1 MGAAFAKFELIFYVA
16 QKCFGVGVCCIS
28 TFCNTQILRRRSRAI
43 TIIFRMFCNCF
54 LTHRLKHIH
63 TNSSLATPSFILPSP
78 SIKGPACRL
87 QPSSESGYPIPDPP
101 RQVKEHPLVGAI
113 PHVAHAPHG
122 SPIMWSTCVPRKAQ
136 GIPPHPPVR

>member
-43 TIIFRMFCNCF
+43 TII
-54 LTHRLKHIH
+54 LIH

-87 QPSSESGYPIPDPP
+87 QPSSESDCPIPDPP

-122 SPIMWSTCVPRKAQ
+122 SPIMWSTCVPRKAH

>member
-43 TIIFRMFCNCF
+43 TII
-54 LTHRLKHIH
+54 LIH

-101 RQVKEHPLVGAI
+101 RQAKGHPLVGAI

-122 SPIMWSTCVPRKAQ
+122 SPKIEEKDLAKILC
-136 GIPPHPPVR
+136 GIIHHSPDWLE